1 LGSPL
6 TIVISGR
13 SLAGWMNWARPT
25 LLEEVKTIA
34 PQADVRVVEA
44 NEVDEAVVDADI
56 LAAVHLSPGALR
68 RAKRLKWVQSWAA
81 GPNELL
87 YDAMRESPVILTS
100 CKGNGAVPLAEHAIM
115 LMLMLD
121 RDARRLLNAQAERR
135 WDKFRHNELNGR
147 TCGIIGVG
155 HSGTDLALKAKAFHM
170 QVLGLRRQDQ
180 PAEHFDRIFTRDGLH
195 EFLASSDFV
204 VVTAALTPGTRGMLG
219 EAEFRAMKP
228 SAYYVCY
235 SRGAIADTAALVRAL
250 KEGWI
255 AGAGLDAHAIEPLP
269 AESPFWSMPNVIV
282 TPHIG
287 AASFAT
293 PERGNEIFL
302 ENLRRFLAG
311 KPLLNVVDKEA
322 GY

>member
-1 LGSPL
+1 M
-6 TIVISGR
+6 VIASR
-13 SLAGWMNWARPT
+13 SLAGWMNWTRPS
-25 LLEEVKTIA
+25 LVEEVKEIA
-34 PQADVRVVEA
+34 SGAEVRMVEA
-44 NEVDEAVVDADI
+44 SEVDEAAVDADI
-56 LAAVHLSPGALR
+56 LATVDLSPDALR
-68 RAKRLKWVQSWAA
+68 RAKRLKWVHSWAA
-81 GPNELL
+81 GPNELIS
-87 YDAMRESPVILTS
+87 DAMLESPVVLTS

-121 RDARRLLNAQAERR
+121 RDARRMLTAQAERR

-147 TCGIIGVG
+147 TCGIIGAG

-170 QVLGLRRQDQ
+170 RVLGLRRHDR
-180 PAEHFDRIFTRDGLH
+180 PAEHFDRIYTKDGLH

-204 VVTAALTPGTRGMLG
+204 VVTAALTPETIGMLG

-235 SRGAIADTAALVRAL
+235 SRGAIADTAALMRAL
-250 KEGWI
+250 TEGWI
-255 AGAGLDAHAIEPLP
+255 AGAGLDAHAVEPLP
-269 AESPFWSMPNVIV
+269 ADSPFWSMSNVIV

-287 AASFAT
+287 ATSFAT

-311 KPLLNVVDKEA
+311 QPLVNVVDKAA